1 MLRSFSHLFAGPAEK
16 EGKQTEWPADE
27 ASTAPGSSGG
37 ASDGAEDSL
46 PSDVASDGS
55 VEESPAIHGFDGEP
69 ACGAAQLGIEHK
81 CAEDKGEK
89 NTQPPECAQAVA
101 DEACAADEPAREER
115 ACRGPP
121 SRLPQARRNR
131 AAQQKYERRADGT
144 YSKIRAVCDWDY
156 SQDGELL
163 SFPSVEALMDHE
175 RSCQERRQCG
185 EHPAKYETLS
195 AESQALVCAMN
206 ACADEQHEATRAE
219 IHASTDEL
227 LRELKTLSI
236 GSAKSSTEGA
246 DRLTVFELVH
256 GSLKCDGIR
265 ALLATKNIF
274 CQSRHKAILAKAA
287 AVSLEVAEVSAFLAD
302 EGGARRSAVATMKK
316 RPNDGTTQ
324 TTLPVVKRVRV

>member
-1 MLRSFSHLFAGPAEK
+1 MASKTFKKTIGMKKQLHQKQSNSNATRGKQLGLATMLRSFSHLFAGPAEK

-37 ASDGAEDSL
+37 ASDGAEDSR

-81 CAEDKGEK
+81 CAEDKGE
-89 NTQPPECAQAVA
+89 NIAQPPECAQAVA
-101 DEACAADEPAREER
+101 DEACAADGPAREER

-163 SFPSVEALMDHE
+163 SFPSVETLMHHE

-185 EHPAKYETLS
+185 EHPAKYET
-195 AESQALVCAMN
+195 
-206 ACADEQHEATRAE
+206 
-219 IHASTDEL
+219 
-227 LRELKTLSI
+227 
-236 GSAKSSTEGA
+236 
-246 DRLTVFELVH
+246 
-256 GSLKCDGIR
+256 
-265 ALLATKNIF
+265 
-274 CQSRHKAILAKAA
+274 
-287 AVSLEVAEVSAFLAD
+287 
-302 EGGARRSAVATMKK
+302 
-316 RPNDGTTQ
+316 
-324 TTLPVVKRVRV
+324 